1 MTDNRPL
8 HELTWSKAPSELIK
22 QHVLLVFSQELNKET
37 MMVLYHSPEQTD
49 FHTYY

>member
-1 MTDNRPL
+1 MMDNRPL

-22 QHVLLVFSQELNKET
+22 HALMVFSQELNKET
-37 MMVLYHSPEQTD
+37 MMVLYRSPEQTD